1 MARSHK
7 EFRHVFAGQQ
17 PVTDLGGGNVHY
29 RGVDDLDVVGAE
41 KGLFKASHSVRG
53 NFFGIKYIRC
63 GKILALLDQPMPDA
77 IHIVPLVRVDR
88 HSIFGKYSRE
98 IPPAAD
104 ALEVVRAYDKSEIVV
119 RLALLQRVQSSDCVV
134 RRIHLEFD
142 VVHPDVQFRV
152 TFDGGHGSLIT
163 AFTGIRA
170 YGILQGVLRRHN
182 EVNPVIFL
190 LPCQVLHYGLMAD
203 VQGIERPRINGSLH

>member
-98 IPPAAD
+98 IPPARMLWRLSAPMTR
-104 ALEVVRAYDKSEIVV
+104 VKSLSGSRCFNASKVLIV
-119 RLALLQRVQSSDCVV
+119 
-134 RRIHLEFD
+134 
-142 VVHPDVQFRV
+142 
-152 TFDGGHGSLIT
+152 
-163 AFTGIRA
+163 
-170 YGILQGVLRRHN
+170 
-182 EVNPVIFL
+182 
-190 LPCQVLHYGLMAD
+190 
-203 VQGIERPRINGSLH
+203 